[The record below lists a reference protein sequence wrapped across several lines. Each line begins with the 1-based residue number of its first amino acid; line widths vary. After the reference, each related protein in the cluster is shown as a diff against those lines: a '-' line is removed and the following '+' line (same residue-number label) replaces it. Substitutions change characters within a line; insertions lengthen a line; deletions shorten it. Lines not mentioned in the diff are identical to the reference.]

1 MTDQIPLSDQD
12 NAQIKEETNETNETK
27 EIEKTDENNSNGLLE
42 PESFAKW
49 DELDINPAILRG
61 IYSYGFETPSPIQSK
76 SIISIV
82 KGKDIIAQAQSGTGK
97 TAAFSVGALSRVNVN
112 LKTNQVLIL
121 SPTHELTKQIYEV
134 ITSLSSSM
142 KNIRIKTMLGKT
154 SIEEDIEALKENTP
168 HIIVGCPGRVYD
180 MIRRKFIK
188 ANNLNL
194 VMLDEADEMLS
205 SGFKDQVY
213 NIFQHLNNNV
223 QVALFSATLPPNI
236 LQLTNKFMK
245 DPITICV
252 NAESLT
258 LEGIKQYYIA
268 LEDDRQK
275 FLTLKD
281 LYQHISVS
289 QCIVYCNSVKRVTDL
304 YEALKDDNFPVTCIH
319 SSMEK
324 VEREKSFKDFR
335 TGKTRVLIS
344 SDITARGI
352 DIQQVSVVI
361 NFDIPKDIHIYLHRI
376 GRSGRWGRKGTGINF
391 ITKKDMRKMADIES
405 YYATQIDEL
414 PAEFNL
420 G

>member
-1 MTDQIPLSDQD
+1 MTEQIRLSDQERALITEGD
-12 NAQIKEETNETNETK
+12 LN
-27 EIEKTDENNSNGLLE
+27 LE
-42 PESFAKW
+42 PKSFMRW

-61 IYSYGFETPSPIQSK
+61 IYSYGFESPSPIQSK

-97 TAAFSVGALSRVNVN
+97 TAAFSVGALSRVNVD

-121 SPTHELTKQIYEV
+121 SPTHELTRQIYEV
-134 ITSLSSSM
+134 ITSLASSM
-142 KNIRIKTMLGKT
+142 KDIRIKTMLGKT
-154 SIEEDIEALKENTP
+154 SIEEDIESLKTNTP

-194 VMLDEADEMLS
+194 IMLDEADEMLS

-213 NIFQHLNNNV
+213 NIFQHLNDKV

-304 YEALKDDNFPVTCIH
+304 YEALKEDNFPVTSIH

-324 VEREKSFKDFR
+324 VEREKSFRDFR

-391 ITKKDMRKMADIES
+391 ITRKDMRKMSEIET
-405 YYATQIDEL
+405 YYATQIEEL

>member
-12 NAQIKEETNETNETK
+12 NAQIKEETNETK